1 MAKVL
6 VIRKPNARIEKVP
19 LFNKAALMAYNNK
32 LKKDQQWTFEVMDE
46 EKAAELP
53 HIDPNYIT
61 GAKAVQKV
69 GALEKAVTEKD
80 QQIAALQKQLALLS
94 KGSAGSGAGSAG
106 TGITKRVYAT
116 TVPALVASI
125 KKAKTADEVTLLVGD
140 DDRKGVLDAAAKQT
154 ASFNK

>member
-19 LFNKAALMAYNNK
+19 LANKAALMAYNNK
-32 LKKDQQWTFEVMDE
+32 LKPEQRWSFEVMDE
-46 EKAAELP
+46 DKAAKLP

-69 GALEKAVTEKD
+69 GDLQKAVTEKD
-80 QQIAALQKQLALLS
+80 NEIEELKKKLAKLSGEPAAD
-94 KGSAGSGAGSAG
+94 SA
-106 TGITKRVYAT
+106 KKDYAK
-116 TVPALVASI
+116 TVTELVAEIKAAETEDAVNALVAD
-125 KKAKTADEVTLLVGD
+125 DE
-140 DDRKGVLDAAAKQT
+140 RKGVLDAAEKQI